1 MTTGWALFDVVWAL
15 GHGRV
20 AKPFRRVAVLD
31 ELGACLLGKLRKKLV
46 DGGGESYGYGTAIV
60 DTRGKIDAS
69 GAGKAKSLLCE

>member
-1 MTTGWALFDVVWAL
+1 M
-15 GHGRV
+15 
-20 AKPFRRVAVLD
+20 AVLD